1 VRSDDLGQALVDGAA
16 ANDAAA
22 GYISVSQIEVAQFVP
37 PPELAPYVTQFYHFR
52 CEERVIRD
60 AQPAALGHLAFF
72 LRGGGSLQFQDG
84 QVYHMAPASVF
95 GPGMGHAEFDIQG
108 PFEDFGLALSPLG
121 FVALTG
127 KSANA
132 YADRLVDAAEL
143 FGPEVTKLAL
153 QFREGRAKGACTVQ
167 DMVRA
172 VTAFLLS
179 KAQPVPDS
187 HIALIQ
193 TASQWISSE
202 FDPDVDV
209 LFAQLPQ
216 SRSTVTR
223 LIRHYFGASPKQ
235 LMRKYRA
242 VRAASVL
249 CDPDATAEMRG
260 RVESLFYD
268 QPHMI
273 REIRHFTGR
282 TPGVLDSEDTK
293 ILRIWLSK
301 DNYRQL
307 EAYPG

>member
-52 CEERVIRD
+52 CEEAVIRD

-72 LRGGGSLQFQDG
+72 LRGSGTLQFQDG
-84 QVYHMAPASVF
+84 QIYQMSAASVF
-95 GPGMGHAEFDIQG
+95 GPGMGHAEFDIAG
-108 PFEDFGLALSPLG
+108 PFEDFGLAFTPLG

-127 KSANA
+127 KPATA

-143 FGPEVTKLAL
+143 FGPEVSKLAH
-153 QFREGRAKGACTVQ
+153 QFREGRAKGAVSVQ

-172 VTAFLLS
+172 VTAFLLG
-179 KAQPVPDS
+179 KARAVPDS
-187 HIALIQ
+187 HIAMIQ
-193 TASQWISSE
+193 TVSQWISSE
-202 FDPDVDV
+202 FDPDVDA
-209 LFAQLPQ
+209 LFAQLPC
-216 SRSTVTR
+216 SRSTATR
-223 LIRHYFGASPKQ
+223 LIRNYFGASPKQ

-242 VRAASVL
+242 VRAATVL
-249 CDPDATAEMRG
+249 CDPEATVEMRQ

-293 ILRIWLSK
+293 ILRVWLSK
-301 DNYRQL
+301 DNFRQL